1 MRLAIL
7 TDIHA
12 NREAFSAVL
21 ADLSGRGIDRLVLLG
36 DLVGYGPDPEYC
48 TDKAADLVAKGA
60 IALRGNHDA
69 AVRLADPTFST
80 TALLALT
87 WTRPRLSAAQGN
99 FLADLPMQAMLDDL
113 LFTHASPQD
122 PADWIYVTSVARA
135 VGAFGATRQ
144 RVIFCGHVHVPQLY
158 AMDRGGSV
166 HALDH
171 PTGQPLPLLT
181 SRRWLAVVG
190 AVGQPRD
197 GHTQAGYAIYDLATA
212 DLTFR
217 RVPYDVALTATKIRQ
232 AGLPE
237 ALAQRLLTGGR
248 S

>member
-21 ADLSGRGIDRLVLLG
+21 ADLTGRGIDRLVLLG
-36 DLVGYGPDPEYC
+36 DLVGYGPDPEFC

-69 AVRLADPTFST
+69 AVRQPDPTFT
-80 TALLALT
+80 NTALTALN
-87 WTRPRLSAAQGN
+87 WTRPRLSAAQAD
-99 FLADLPMQAMLDDL
+99 FLADLPMQAEVEDL
-113 LFTHASPQD
+113 LFVHASPQD
-122 PADWIYVTSVARA
+122 PGAWIYITSTARA
-135 VGAFGATRQ
+135 VGAFGATAQ

-158 AMDRGGSV
+158 AMDRGGMV
-166 HALDH
+166 QDLDH
-171 PTGQPLPLLT
+171 PTGVPLPLLT

-197 GHTQAGYAIYDLATA
+197 GHAQAGYAIYDMATA

-217 RVPYDVALTATKIRQ
+217 RVPYDVALSATKIRQ

-237 ALAQRLLTGGR
+237 VLAQRLLTGGQP
-248 S
+248 